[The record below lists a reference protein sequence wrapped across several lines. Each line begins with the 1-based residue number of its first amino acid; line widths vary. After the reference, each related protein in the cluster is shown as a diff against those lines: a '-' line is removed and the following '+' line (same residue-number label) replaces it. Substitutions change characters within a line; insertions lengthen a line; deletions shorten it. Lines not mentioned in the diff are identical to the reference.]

1 MFCFFFYRSLTFSK
15 MIKWF
20 YNVEGGDNLDLDVG
34 MELGF
39 TPSRPHSLFHPTVCS
54 ILRIISM
61 LYKGTRKGDQ

>member
-1 MFCFFFYRSLTFSK
+1 

-39 TPSRPHSLFHPTVCS
+39 TPSRPHS
-54 ILRIISM
+54 
-61 LYKGTRKGDQ
+61 

>member
-1 MFCFFFYRSLTFSK
+1 

-54 ILRIISM
+54 MLRIISM